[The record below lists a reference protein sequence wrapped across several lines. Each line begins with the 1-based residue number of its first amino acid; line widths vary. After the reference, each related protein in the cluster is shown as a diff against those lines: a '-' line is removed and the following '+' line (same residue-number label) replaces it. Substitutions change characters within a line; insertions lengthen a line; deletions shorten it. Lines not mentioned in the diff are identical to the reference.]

1 METQFKPIDP
11 AQYAHAYQGIPYCD
25 RDPLQV
31 VDIYVPG
38 DDGDYPLIVYVNGGG
53 WVQQLPRHNTVP
65 GVWAAPSQGYA
76 LASVG
81 YRLAPQSHW
90 PAQAHDLKAAL
101 RFLRAHAK
109 EYGYNADKITVWG
122 NSAGGHIANMCAA
135 TNGVNCSMNIPL
147 GNVGKVLNAFYER
160 CPDVVV
166 NTGYANSGTFKNR
179 GIDMNLFGNR
189 LDIDDP
195 DVVKLGFERYL
206 LVLPKDHPLASRE
219 SVSLREVKDDP
230 FVFSEYGTPLFNDVC
245 DMFEAVGGSPNIVAT
260 SQVSLDVLSM
270 VSAGVGYCVAP
281 EFSWLVGMEGNF
293 VTVPIQGSQHGRYLY
308 ARFNN
313 AYRPSEAA
321 LSFANFLQD
330 LVEGVVEV
338 N

>member
-1 METQFKPIDP
+1 MELRHLRYYLVVAKSNNLSQAARELNISQPSLS
-11 AQYAHAYQGIPYCD
+11 YAVKAIETELGVTLFERRGKHLCLN
-25 RDPLQV
+25 RDGE
-31 VDIYVPG
+31 Y
-38 DDGDYPLIVYVNGGG
+38 Y
-53 WVQQLPRHNTVP
+53 
-65 GVWAAPSQGYA
+65 
-76 LASVG
+76 
-81 YRLAPQSHW
+81 
-90 PAQAHDLKAAL
+90 
-101 RFLRAHAK
+101 AK
-109 EYGYNADKITVWG
+109 EIDRALTIIDQ
-122 NSAGGHIANMCAA
+122 AGKDLTEGELRRNKV
-135 TNGVNCSMNIPL
+135 VNCSMNIPL

>member
-1 METQFKPIDP
+1 MELRHLRYFLVVAKSNNLSQAARELNISQPSLS
-11 AQYAHAYQGIPYCD
+11 YAVKAIETELGVTLFERRGKHLCLN
-25 RDPLQV
+25 RDGE
-31 VDIYVPG
+31 Y
-38 DDGDYPLIVYVNGGG
+38 Y
-53 WVQQLPRHNTVP
+53 
-65 GVWAAPSQGYA
+65 
-76 LASVG
+76 
-81 YRLAPQSHW
+81 
-90 PAQAHDLKAAL
+90 
-101 RFLRAHAK
+101 AK
-109 EYGYNADKITVWG
+109 EIDRALTIIDQ
-122 NSAGGHIANMCAA
+122 AGKDLTEGELRRNKV
-135 TNGVNCSMNIPL
+135 VNCSMNIPL

>member
-1 METQFKPIDP
+1 METRFKPIDP

-135 TNGVNCSMNIPL
+135 TNGVPL
-147 GNVGKVLNAFYER
+147 FEDLTMGN
-160 CPDVVV
+160 PDESSSIQCVISY
-166 NTGYANSGTFKNR
+166 YAPSDLYQADLSVY
-179 GIDMNLFGNR
+179 ISEEE
-189 LDIDDP
+189 
-195 DVVKLGFERYL
+195 VKALTEN
-206 LVLPKDHPLASRE
+206 PLAAT
-219 SVSLREVKDDP
+219 DDRP
-230 FVFSEYGTPLFNDVC
+230 GMNFQHNILLGCKASQNPGV
-245 DMFEAVGGSPNIVAT
+245 AAAASPI
-260 SQVSLDVLSM
+260 
-270 VSAGVGYCVAP
+270 
-281 EFSWLVGMEGNF
+281 NF
-293 VTVPIQGSQHGRYLY
+293 VTADFPPAYFAQGLDDPIVPWTQTVTMVNKINEVCGEKRAEMDLFPGGHG
-308 ARFNN
+308 APAIKADDTTEKVFDFID
-313 AYRPSEAA
+313 AHIWPGEHHRPPLPEIR
-321 LSFANFLQD
+321 LLQ
-330 LVEGVVEV
+330 E
-338 N
+338 

>member
-1 METQFKPIDP
+1 MELRHLRYFLVV
-11 AQYAHAYQGIPYCD
+11 AQSNNLSQAARELNISQPSLSYAVKAIETELGVTLFERRGTHLCLN
-25 RDPLQV
+25 RDGE
-31 VDIYVPG
+31 Y
-38 DDGDYPLIVYVNGGG
+38 Y
-53 WVQQLPRHNTVP
+53 
-65 GVWAAPSQGYA
+65 
-76 LASVG
+76 
-81 YRLAPQSHW
+81 
-90 PAQAHDLKAAL
+90 
-101 RFLRAHAK
+101 AK
-109 EYGYNADKITVWG
+109 EIDRALTIIDQ
-122 NSAGGHIANMCAA
+122 AGKDLTEGELRRNKV
-135 TNGVNCSMNIPL
+135 VNCSMNIPL

-166 NTGYANSGTFKNR
+166 NTGYANC

-281 EFSWLVGMEGNF
+281 EFSWLVGIEGNF

>member
-1 METQFKPIDP
+1 MELRHLRYFLVVAKSNNLSQAARELNISQPSLS
-11 AQYAHAYQGIPYCD
+11 YAVKAIETELGVTLFERRGKHLCLN
-25 RDPLQV
+25 RDGE
-31 VDIYVPG
+31 Y
-38 DDGDYPLIVYVNGGG
+38 Y
-53 WVQQLPRHNTVP
+53 
-65 GVWAAPSQGYA
+65 
-76 LASVG
+76 
-81 YRLAPQSHW
+81 
-90 PAQAHDLKAAL
+90 
-101 RFLRAHAK
+101 AK
-109 EYGYNADKITVWG
+109 EIDRALTIIDQ
-122 NSAGGHIANMCAA
+122 AGKDLTEGELRRNKV
-135 TNGVNCSMNIPL
+135 VNCSMNIPL

-281 EFSWLVGMEGNF
+281 EFSWLVGIEGNF

>member
-1 METQFKPIDP
+1 MELRHLRYFLVAAKSNNLSQAARELNISQPSLS
-11 AQYAHAYQGIPYCD
+11 YAVKAIEIELGVTLFERRGKHLCLN
-25 RDPLQV
+25 RDGE
-31 VDIYVPG
+31 Y
-38 DDGDYPLIVYVNGGG
+38 Y
-53 WVQQLPRHNTVP
+53 
-65 GVWAAPSQGYA
+65 
-76 LASVG
+76 
-81 YRLAPQSHW
+81 
-90 PAQAHDLKAAL
+90 
-101 RFLRAHAK
+101 AK
-109 EYGYNADKITVWG
+109 EIDRALTIIDQ
-122 NSAGGHIANMCAA
+122 AGKDLTEGELRRNKV
-135 TNGVNCSMNIPL
+135 VNCSMNIPL

>member
-122 NSAGGHIANMCAA
+122 NSAAGHIANMCAA
-135 TNGVNCSMNIPL
+135 INGV
-147 GNVGKVLNAFYER
+147 
-160 CPDVVV
+160 
-166 NTGYANSGTFKNR
+166 
-179 GIDMNLFGNR
+179 
-189 LDIDDP
+189 
-195 DVVKLGFERYL
+195 
-206 LVLPKDHPLASRE
+206 
-219 SVSLREVKDDP
+219 
-230 FVFSEYGTPLFNDVC
+230 PLFEDLTMGNPDESSSIQCVISYYAPS
-245 DMFEAVGGSPNIVAT
+245 DLYQADLSVYISENLGGFSAVFGGALICMAI
-260 SQVSLDVLSM
+260 LWVLSM
-270 VSAGVGYCVAP
+270 FIVSKKDLLPKEELTEAD
-281 EFSWLVGMEGNF
+281 L
-293 VTVPIQGSQHGRYLY
+293 TV
-308 ARFNN
+308 
-313 AYRPSEAA
+313 
-321 LSFANFLQD
+321 
-330 LVEGVVEV
+330 
-338 N
+338 

>member
-1 METQFKPIDP
+1 MELRHLRYYVVVAKSNNLSQAARELNISQPSLS
-11 AQYAHAYQGIPYCD
+11 YAVKAIETELGVTLFERRGKHLCLN
-25 RDPLQV
+25 RDGE
-31 VDIYVPG
+31 Y
-38 DDGDYPLIVYVNGGG
+38 Y
-53 WVQQLPRHNTVP
+53 
-65 GVWAAPSQGYA
+65 
-76 LASVG
+76 
-81 YRLAPQSHW
+81 
-90 PAQAHDLKAAL
+90 
-101 RFLRAHAK
+101 AK
-109 EYGYNADKITVWG
+109 EIDRALTIIDQ
-122 NSAGGHIANMCAA
+122 AGKDLTEGELRRNKV
-135 TNGVNCSMNIPL
+135 VNCSMNIPL

-206 LVLPKDHPLASRE
+206 LVLPQDHPLASRE

-281 EFSWLVGMEGNF
+281 EFSWLVGIEGNF
-293 VTVPIQGSQHGRYLY
+293 VTVPLQGSQHGRYLY

>member
-1 METQFKPIDP
+1 MELRHLRYYLVVAKSNNLSQAARELNISQPSLS
-11 AQYAHAYQGIPYCD
+11 YAVKAIETELGVTLFERRGKHLCLN
-25 RDPLQV
+25 RDGE
-31 VDIYVPG
+31 Y
-38 DDGDYPLIVYVNGGG
+38 Y
-53 WVQQLPRHNTVP
+53 
-65 GVWAAPSQGYA
+65 
-76 LASVG
+76 
-81 YRLAPQSHW
+81 
-90 PAQAHDLKAAL
+90 
-101 RFLRAHAK
+101 AK
-109 EYGYNADKITVWG
+109 EIDRALTIIDQ
-122 NSAGGHIANMCAA
+122 AGKDLTEGELRRNKV
-135 TNGVNCSMNIPL
+135 VNCSMNIPL

-281 EFSWLVGMEGNF
+281 EFSWLVGIEGNF

>member
-1 METQFKPIDP
+1 MKSFPKGSGDLWNFAICATSWWRRKSNNLSQAARELNISQPSLSYAVKAIETELGVTLFERRGK
-11 AQYAHAYQGIPYCD
+11 HLCLN
-25 RDPLQV
+25 RDGE
-31 VDIYVPG
+31 Y
-38 DDGDYPLIVYVNGGG
+38 Y
-53 WVQQLPRHNTVP
+53 
-65 GVWAAPSQGYA
+65 
-76 LASVG
+76 
-81 YRLAPQSHW
+81 
-90 PAQAHDLKAAL
+90 
-101 RFLRAHAK
+101 AK
-109 EYGYNADKITVWG
+109 EIDRALTIIDQ
-122 NSAGGHIANMCAA
+122 AGKDLTEGELRRNKV
-135 TNGVNCSMNIPL
+135 VNCSMNIPL

-219 SVSLREVKDDP
+219 SVSLREVKDGP

>member
-1 METQFKPIDP
+1 MELRHLRYFLVVAKSNNLSQAARELNISQPSLS
-11 AQYAHAYQGIPYCD
+11 YAVKAIETELGVTLFERRGKHLCLN
-25 RDPLQV
+25 RDGE
-31 VDIYVPG
+31 Y
-38 DDGDYPLIVYVNGGG
+38 Y
-53 WVQQLPRHNTVP
+53 
-65 GVWAAPSQGYA
+65 
-76 LASVG
+76 
-81 YRLAPQSHW
+81 
-90 PAQAHDLKAAL
+90 
-101 RFLRAHAK
+101 AK
-109 EYGYNADKITVWG
+109 EIDRALTIIDQ
-122 NSAGGHIANMCAA
+122 AGKDLTEGELRRNKV
-135 TNGVNCSMNIPL
+135 VNCSMNIPL

-281 EFSWLVGMEGNF
+281 EVSWLVGIEGNF
-293 VTVPIQGSQHGRYLY
+293 VPVPIQGSQHGRYLY